1 MHAEAELLSPKTG
14 AAHTI
19 SSLNSRT
26 TPAPRPCT
34 SPVHLPI
41 AVDDDTFLM
50 RSQAIAPIL
59 PCEGHEGHPPEEYFA
74 VCLRRVPTHAAPHAA
89 SHSPHALAR
98 LPHTRLL
105 PHAHHTT
112 RASL

>member
-14 AAHTI
+14 TAHTI

-41 AVDDDTFLM
+41 AVDDDTFRM
-50 RSQAIAPIL
+50 RSQAIAPTL
-59 PCEGHEGHPPEEYFA
+59 PCEGPSPEEYFA

-105 PHAHHTT
+105 PHAHRTT